1 METSLFKQEEP
12 KDHLCGENALWTK
25 KKKKN
30 AYLNY
35 HHNNISDAFTWSP
48 HFIIF
53 HWSPRKWIKG
63 ELGSDGY

>member
-25 KKKKN
+25 KKKKS

-35 HHNNISDAFTWSP
+35 HHNNISDAFT
-48 HFIIF
+48 
-53 HWSPRKWIKG
+53 
-63 ELGSDGY
+63 